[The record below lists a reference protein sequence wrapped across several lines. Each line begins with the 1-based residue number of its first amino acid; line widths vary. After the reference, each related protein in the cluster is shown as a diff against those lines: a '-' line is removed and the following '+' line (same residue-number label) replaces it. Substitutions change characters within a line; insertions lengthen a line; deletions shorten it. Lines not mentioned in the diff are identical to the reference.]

1 MKTDTSS
8 GVQVGVVDHGVPHQV
23 GGGARAVAWRR
34 RRRGG
39 VDQGP
44 RLGKSARRLS
54 GHLAG
59 RAAIVVVAEVADVLQ
74 VAVGG
79 GVLAAAGGVLG
90 LVGGGGH
97 PLAAHLLLHLLTRVD
112 LPVDVAMRADGTED
126 HLFRVDTARVVH
138 PWKNLLL
145 LSCTLKASLSAGTR
159 VAQVALHLLPQGGGQ
174 LRQLGVHGVVVDRLL
189 LLRPHHLVEVVHQL
203 GGVGVEGDHDRLA
216 VLKGG
221 SVEVGLDQGHAS
233 ILALDQQLRGRR
245 LRDRGRGQTSSR
257 TQVVLEK

>member
-1 MKTDTSS
+1 M
-8 GVQVGVVDHGVPHQV
+8 
-23 GGGARAVAWRR
+23 
-34 RRRGG
+34 
-39 VDQGP
+39 
-44 RLGKSARRLS
+44 S

-59 RAAIVVVAEVADVLQ
+59 RAAVVVVAEVADVLQ

-97 PLAAHLLLHLLTRVD
+97 PLATHHLLLHLLTRVD
-112 LPVDVAMRADGTED
+112 LPVDVAMGADGTEN
-126 HLFRVDTARVVH
+126 HLFRVDTTRVVH
-138 PWKNLLL
+138 SWKNLLL
-145 LSCTLKASLSAGTR
+145 LSSTLKASLSAGTR

-203 GGVGVEGDHDRLA
+203 GGVGVEGDHHRLA

-221 SVEVGLDQGHAS
+221 SVEVGLDQGHAA
-233 ILALDQQLRGRR
+233 ILALDQQLGGRR
-245 LRDRGRGQTSSR
+245 LRDRGRGQTSPR
-257 TQVVLEK
+257 TQVVLESKQVETI